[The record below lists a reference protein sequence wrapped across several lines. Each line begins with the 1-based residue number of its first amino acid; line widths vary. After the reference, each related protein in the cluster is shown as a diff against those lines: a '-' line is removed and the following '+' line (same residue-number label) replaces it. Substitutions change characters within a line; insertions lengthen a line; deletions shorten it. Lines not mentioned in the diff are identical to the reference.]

1 MLQEELPNKLMKQ
14 KKQIDDLKA
23 KRDDLQRLAA
33 QGNRTSDV
41 LSKLKQ
47 INQVLPQL
55 IKQYESLCK
64 NMRQAEVK

>member
-23 KRDDLQRLAA
+23 KRDDFQRLAA
-33 QGNRTSDV
+33 RGNRTSDV